1 MNLILQLASSASLK
15 VTASLAASTLVALS
29 AVITTATCSA
39 AKSTNL
45 FVKLAIT
52 HTIILDSCY
61 DDNGGILLGSDD
73 DECVTL
79 PDIDND
85 DGALRREG
93 AEAAA
98 GGEEQL
104 HSGSGG

>member
-45 FVKLAIT
+45 SIKLTIT
-52 HTIILDSCY
+52 HTIILDSC
-61 DDNGGILLGSDD
+61 DD
-73 DECVTL
+73 D
-79 PDIDND
+79 D
-85 DGALRREG
+85 DGAMRREG
-93 AEAAA
+93 ADAAA

-104 HSGSGG
+104 HSGSGV